1 MRHTIMH
8 FFFKVNTHFNN
19 NKNLLCKY
27 IYYHRSWN
35 FKLTLTLTIKENKTP
50 TLSVASVA
58 T

>member
-50 TLSVASVA
+50 TLSVA